1 MALAIVTGAA
11 RGIGAASAVALAN
24 AGWDLLLTDVC
35 APITGIAYPLATQAD
50 LDATAQACWSAGVKV
65 EAHAAIDVR
74 DAESLR
80 RVVAGKQLTAAVAN
94 AGVIAGGGPAWA
106 LNDDV
111 FELDFAINFKGV
123 VNLARAVIPQM
134 LHEGTKGRFVAVIST
149 AGATGLPQLSSYVAA
164 KHAALGYLRALSAEV
179 APCGITANA
188 VLPGS
193 TDTMLLDATA
203 SVYGVDREE
212 LVSYQHLQRVI
223 RPEEVGSTIAW
234 VCSPEASAVTG
245 AAIAVD
251 GDFHG

>member
-35 APITGIAYPLATQAD
+35 APIPGIAYPLATSAD
-50 LDATAQACWSAGVKV
+50 LEATVLACQDAGVKV
-65 EAHAAIDVR
+65 EAHTGVDVR
-74 DAESLR
+74 DERAIAA
-80 RVVAGKQLTAAVAN
+80 VVAGRTITAAVAN

-106 LNDDV
+106 LKDEV
-111 FELDFAINFKGV
+111 FELDLAINFKGV

-134 LHEGTKGRFVAVIST
+134 LHDGTKGRFVAVVSA
-149 AGATGLPQLSSYVAA
+149 AGEAGLPQLSSYVAA
-164 KHAALGYLRALSAEV
+164 KHAALGYVRALSAEV

-203 SVYGVDREE
+203 AVYGVDRDE
-212 LVSYQHLQRVI
+212 LVAYQHLQRVI
-223 RPEEVGSTIAW
+223 RPEEVGSTVAW
-234 VCSPEASAVTG
+234 VCSPQASAVTG